1 MNVEKFILAIKNRPL
16 MYVEQIRI
24 DYIFYLLKG
33 YVGSNLSIEEKKEI
47 DYTFHSKFYQWV
59 LAWTNKNTDKVFETS
74 ESYYWHKIL
83 SEVSDSEQS
92 AVNLFFELCDTFFEE
107 YHRERH
113 DNNI

>member
-47 DYTFHSKFYQWV
+47 DYTFKQKFYQWV
-59 LAWTNKNTDKVFETS
+59 LAWANKNTDKVFETS

>member
-47 DYTFHSKFYQWV
+47 DYTNGIKLSK
-59 LAWTNKNTDKVFETS
+59 TTS
-74 ESYYWHKIL
+74 RANQI
-83 SEVSDSEQS
+83 
-92 AVNLFFELCDTFFEE
+92 
-107 YHRERH
+107 
-113 DNNI
+113 